1 MSIPYSPEIDRAA
14 LRPRS
19 MFLLNIAGHAV
30 RSEVEALLRPLS
42 LTGIQYSILTM
53 IESNGGMSSAE
64 VSRRF
69 FVTPQTMNQTIQ
81 GLVNQGLLSKERDE
95 GNKRVLILTLTQA
108 GRDILAQADV
118 IADEVER
125 DVFSVLDDAEL
136 AMMRKIL
143 SRVFEGRIKGK
154 QDK

>member
-19 MFLLNIAGHAV
+19 MYLLYIAGHAV
-30 RSEVEALLRPLS
+30 RSEVEQLLRPLS

-81 GLVNQGLLSKERDE
+81 GLVNQGLLEKSRDE
-95 GNKRVLILTLTQA
+95 NNKRVLILTLTPA
-108 GRDILAQADV
+108 GLELLAQADV
-118 IADEVER
+118 IADKVER
-125 DVFSVLDDAEL
+125 EAFAVLDDAEL
-136 AMMRKIL
+136 AMMRKLL
-143 SRVFEGRIKGK
+143 SRVFEGRIQGR
-154 QDK
+154 

>member
-19 MFLLNIAGHAV
+19 MYLLYIAGHAV
-30 RSEVEALLRPLS
+30 RSEVEQLLRPLS

-81 GLVNQGLLSKERDE
+81 GLVNQGLLEKSRDE
-95 GNKRVLILTLTQA
+95 NNKRVLILTLTPA
-108 GRDILAQADV
+108 GLELLAQADV
-118 IADEVER
+118 IADKVER
-125 DVFSVLDDAEL
+125 EAFSVLDDAEL
-136 AMMRKIL
+136 AMMRKLL
-143 SRVFEGRIKGK
+143 SRVFEGRIQGR
-154 QDK
+154 

>member
-19 MFLLNIAGHAV
+19 MYLLYIAGHAV
-30 RSEVEALLRPLS
+30 RSEVEQLLRPLS

-81 GLVNQGLLSKERDE
+81 GLVNQGLLEKSRDE
-95 GNKRVLILTLTQA
+95 NNKRVLILTLTPA
-108 GRDILAQADV
+108 GLELLAQADV
-118 IADEVER
+118 IADNVER
-125 DVFSVLDDAEL
+125 EAFAVLDDAEL
-136 AMMRKIL
+136 AMMRKLL
-143 SRVFEGRIKGK
+143 SRVFEGRIQGR
-154 QDK
+154 